1 MSFLCLL
8 VYVCVV
14 GLYCRRPQDGKM
26 AAKPEFKN
34 AKVALLYDTWQRV
47 VQQSGERRR
56 RLQQMLDRLNEVR
69 LLSQFE
75 PRTCT
80 FTSEIRRNLD
90 KLGEFNDDQAK
101 IGEKAKKPGKIVD
114 EKSWDLYWLGKF
126 VFSRQ
131 LLILL

>member
-69 LLSQFE
+69 LPCQFE

-80 FTSEIRRNLD
+80 FTSGIGETWISWGNSTTTRQ
-90 KLGEFNDDQAK
+90 KLGRKQK
-101 IGEKAKKPGKIVD
+101 SRGRIVD
-114 EKSWDLYWLGKF
+114 EKSWDLY
-126 VFSRQ
+126 
-131 LLILL
+131 